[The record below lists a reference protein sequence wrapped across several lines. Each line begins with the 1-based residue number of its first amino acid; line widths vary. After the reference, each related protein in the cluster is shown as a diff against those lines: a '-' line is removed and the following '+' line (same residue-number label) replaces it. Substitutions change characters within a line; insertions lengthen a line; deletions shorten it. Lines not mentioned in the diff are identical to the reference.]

1 MKPRHD
7 KGRLPPFVPLLKDT
21 LATSAWR
28 AMSHG
33 ARSLY
38 VALKLR
44 YSSNFNNNGRIF
56 LSQRDAA
63 EELNSHH
70 NQIARWFR
78 ELQYFGFIVMTEGG
92 CLGVEGRGKAPH
104 WRLTEIGY
112 MKAPPTRDFDRWNGK
127 PFPEKKL
134 KSRAGFLARGV
145 LENAHTSVLENAHT
159 QAAKCAGKRAH
170 KNGGVGVLENA
181 HITRDTISRLEKR
194 EEQGRTADK
203 TGAADPAANL
213 QKNSKSPAKRMD
225 CPDDGGI
232 PDFLRRDAVPIDPTA
247 PPRNKF
253 S

>member
-21 LATSAWR
+21 MATPAWR
-28 AMSHG
+28 GMSHG

-44 YSSNFNNNGRIF
+44 YSSNFNNNGRLF

-92 CLGVEGRGKAPH
+92 CLGIEGSGRAPH

-112 MKAPPTRDFDRWNGK
+112 MKAPPTRDFVRWNGN
-127 PFPEKKL
+127 PFPEKKI
-134 KSRAGFLARGV
+134 KPRAVFPARGV
-145 LENAHTSVLENAHT
+145 LENAHTSVLENQHT
-159 QAAKCAGKRAH
+159 QAGKCAGKPAH
-170 KNGGVGVLENA
+170 KDGGVGVLENQ
-181 HITRDTISRLEKR
+181 HITRFTISHLKKQEEPGRAAPADAKR
-194 EEQGRTADK
+194 EDSK
-203 TGAADPAANL
+203 LPA
-213 QKNSKSPAKRMD
+213 MD
-225 CPDDGGI
+225 CADDGSI
-232 PDFLRRDAVPIDPTA
+232 PDFLRRTEDRPPSDSAVLPG
-247 PPRNKF
+247 NKF
-253 S
+253 A